1 MLLKALVGTVKDLW
15 RMRPMPAQVRPKD
28 TRSVITDVIGDESQK
43 RKLLNAGPIL
53 ALMDVVAGAISYRLS
68 MGAAA
73 TISFDCVDMIKPVFH
88 GDHVRLEREVI
99 GLGKSSMAVQVSV
112 FRHDLTTDTLQN
124 THDAI
129 ITMVAIN
136 RFGRPRECLPALFDP
151 DRAGYCL
158 KMSELA
164 KQRKNLSKW
173 RHEQDAVNELPFIE
187 QSDLMPAESKA
198 KNVSVSD
205 TEVEVR
211 NCFLPRNL
219 NPHDTVFGGDLLAW
233 MDKIALHCA
242 QKFTR
247 SEKMVTI
254 AMNRVLF
261 KLPILMLD
269 MVRMRAR
276 VVHVDHFHLEV
287 EVEVFIHSIINGG
300 ERRSH
305 SGYFTV
311 LNLDDT
317 NDKFK
322 PIEKGLK
329 IDETNQD
336 EMRIHMKA
344 QKRLKFEGE
353 DTNLLALKTRI
364 LSGEFAAHQHKHQ

>member
-15 RMRPMPAQVRPKD
+15 RMRSMPAQVRPKD

-43 RKLLNAGPIL
+43 GKLLNAGPIL
-53 ALMDVVAGAISYRLS
+53 VLMDVVAEAISYRLS

-73 TISFDCVDMIKPVFH
+73 TISFGCVDMVKPVFH
-88 GDHVRLEREVI
+88 GDHVRLEGEVI
-99 GLGKSSMAVQVSV
+99 GLGKLSMAVQVSV
-112 FRHDLTTDTLQN
+112 FRHDLTTDTLQH

-164 KQRKNLSKW
+164 KQRNNLSFKW

-187 QSDLMPAESKA
+187 QSDLVPAESKA
-198 KNVSVSD
+198 ENVSVSD
-205 TEVEVR
+205 TEAE
-211 NCFLPRNL
+211 
-219 NPHDTVFGGDLLAW
+219 
-233 MDKIALHCA
+233 DKIALHCA

>member
-151 DRAGYCL
+151 DR
-158 KMSELA
+158 
-164 KQRKNLSKW
+164 
-173 RHEQDAVNELPFIE
+173 AVNELPFIE

>member
-1 MLLKALVGTVKDLW
+1 MSLKALVGTVKDLW
-15 RMRPMPAQVRPKD
+15 RMRSMPSQVRPQD
-28 TRSVITDVIGDESQK
+28 TRSVITDIIGDESQK
-43 RKLLNAGPIL
+43 GKLLNAGPIL
-53 ALMDVVAGAISYRLS
+53 ALMDVVAGTISYRLS

-73 TISFDCVDMIKPVFH
+73 TISFDRVDMVQPVFH
-88 GDHVRLEREVI
+88 GDHVRLEGEVI
-99 GLGKSSMAVQVSV
+99 GLGKSSMAVQVRV
-112 FRHDLTTDTLQN
+112 FRHDLTADTLQH

-136 RFGRPRECLPALFDP
+136 RFGRPRECLPVLFDP
-151 DRAGYCL
+151 DRADYCL
-158 KMSELA
+158 KVSELA
-164 KQRKNLSKW
+164 KQRKDLSFQW
-173 RHEQDAVNELPFIE
+173 RHEQDAVNELPFIKK
-187 QSDLMPAESKA
+187 SDVTAVENKAENA
-198 KNVSVSD
+198 AVSD
-205 TEVEVR
+205 TTVE
-211 NCFLPRNL
+211 
-219 NPHDTVFGGDLLAW
+219 
-233 MDKIALHCA
+233 DKVALHCA

-261 KLPILMLD
+261 KLPIRMLD

-300 ERRSH
+300 ERKSH

-311 LNLDDT
+311 LNLDD
-317 NDKFK
+317 NNKFK
-322 PIEKGLK
+322 SIDKGLK

-344 QKRLKFEGE
+344 QKRLQFKGE
-353 DTNLLALKTRI
+353 ETNLLGLKTRI
-364 LSGEFAAHQHKHQ
+364 LSGEFAAHRPTHQ

>member
-1 MLLKALVGTVKDLW
+1 
-15 RMRPMPAQVRPKD
+15 
-28 TRSVITDVIGDESQK
+28 
-43 RKLLNAGPIL
+43 
-53 ALMDVVAGAISYRLS
+53 
-68 MGAAA
+68 
-73 TISFDCVDMIKPVFH
+73 
-88 GDHVRLEREVI
+88 
-99 GLGKSSMAVQVSV
+99 
-112 FRHDLTTDTLQN
+112 
-124 THDAI
+124 
-129 ITMVAIN
+129 
-136 RFGRPRECLPALFDP
+136 
-151 DRAGYCL
+151 
-158 KMSELA
+158 
-164 KQRKNLSKW
+164 
-173 RHEQDAVNELPFIE
+173 
-187 QSDLMPAESKA
+187 MPAESKA

-305 SGYFTV
+305 SG
-311 LNLDDT
+311 
-317 NDKFK
+317 
-322 PIEKGLK
+322 IW
-329 IDETNQD
+329 
-336 EMRIHMKA
+336 
-344 QKRLKFEGE
+344 
-353 DTNLLALKTRI
+353 
-364 LSGEFAAHQHKHQ
+364 

>member
-151 DRAGYCL
+151 DRA
-158 KMSELA
+158 
-164 KQRKNLSKW
+164 
-173 RHEQDAVNELPFIE
+173 
-187 QSDLMPAESKA
+187 
-198 KNVSVSD
+198 
-205 TEVEVR
+205 EVEVR

-305 SGYFTV
+305 SG
-311 LNLDDT
+311 
-317 NDKFK
+317 
-322 PIEKGLK
+322 IW
-329 IDETNQD
+329 
-336 EMRIHMKA
+336 
-344 QKRLKFEGE
+344 
-353 DTNLLALKTRI
+353 
-364 LSGEFAAHQHKHQ
+364 

>member
-1 MLLKALVGTVKDLW
+1 MSLKALVGTVKDLW
-15 RMRPMPAQVRPKD
+15 RMRSMPSQVRPQD
-28 TRSVITDVIGDESQK
+28 TRSVITDIIGDESQK
-43 RKLLNAGPIL
+43 GKLLNAGPIL
-53 ALMDVVAGAISYRLS
+53 ALMDVVAGTISYRLS

-73 TISFDCVDMIKPVFH
+73 TISFDRVDMVQPVFH
-88 GDHVRLEREVI
+88 GDHVRLEGEVI
-99 GLGKSSMAVQVSV
+99 GLGKSSMAVQVRV
-112 FRHDLTTDTLQN
+112 FRHDLTADTLQH

-136 RFGRPRECLPALFDP
+136 RFGRPRECLPVLFDP
-151 DRAGYCL
+151 DRADYCL
-158 KMSELA
+158 KVSELA
-164 KQRKNLSKW
+164 KQRKDLSFQW
-173 RHEQDAVNELPFIE
+173 RHEQDAVNELPFIKK
-187 QSDLMPAESKA
+187 SDVTAVENKAENA
-198 KNVSVSD
+198 AVSD
-205 TEVEVR
+205 TTVEVR

-219 NPHDTVFGGDLLAW
+219 NPHDTVFGGDLLVW
-233 MDKIALHCA
+233 MDKVALHCA

-261 KLPILMLD
+261 KLPIRMLD

-300 ERRSH
+300 ERKSH

-311 LNLDDT
+311 LNLDD
-317 NDKFK
+317 NNKFK
-322 PIEKGLK
+322 SIDKGLK

-344 QKRLKFEGE
+344 QKRLQFKGE
-353 DTNLLALKTRI
+353 ETNLLGLKTRI
-364 LSGEFAAHQHKHQ
+364 LSGEFAAHRPTHQ